1 MQVLLKDIEELK
13 LSNTEEKIICLIDC
27 NSVLL
32 KELTN
37 DLNVIFPTII
47 KESRK
52 LQNKQIIEIEEG
64 KLHLTQLGLKV
75 LNFYKF
81 RNKILLDFCDVN
93 KLEKNIYNQFINSKK
108 YNNLNLLLGIKNL
121 LKKETS

>member
-64 KLHLTQLGLKV
+64 KIHLTQLGLKV

-81 RNKILLDFCDVN
+81 RNKILLDFCEVN